1 MGHNGPL
8 RLRRQLVL
16 ATLAVLGTASAALA
30 ADPAVSYVSAPDGVP
45 LCVAEAGNPAGPPLV
60 FIHGYSQTYAVFT
73 RQFDSALARDYRLLA
88 LDMRGHG
95 CSGKPWSESAYAGAK
110 PWAGD
115 IATLL
120 EAKAV
125 RRPLLVGWSAGGYW
139 IADYVRE
146 NGTAGLAG
154 IVLAGSHGGLMSAE
168 INPALPEMSKAI
180 RAANQGYPPDIVQA
194 LTKGDQFVPLMSAR
208 PLPDDVAR
216 IMYAGTLMLPAY
228 ARRAMATRTM
238 DNADL
243 VPRLRLPV
251 LLILGD
257 QDRSATPDQM
267 RALAAQLP
275 DARLSLYPDTGH
287 STFAEQPERFNR
299 ELAAFAARVRPVRQ
313 P

>member
-1 MGHNGPL
+1 M
-8 RLRRQLVL
+8 
-16 ATLAVLGTASAALA
+16 LAVLCTASTVFAGG
-30 ADPAVSYVSAPDGVP
+30 PAVGFVAAPDGVP
-45 LCVAEAGNPAGPPLV
+45 LCVAEGGNPQGPPLV

-73 RQFDSALARDYRLLA
+73 RQFESDLARDFRLLA

-95 CSGKPWSESAYAGAK
+95 CSGKPWTEAAYGSAG

-115 IATLL
+115 IA
-120 EAKAV
+120 AV
-125 RRPLLVGWSAGGYW
+125 LAARAVTRPLLVGWSAGGFW

-146 NGTAGLAG
+146 HGAGDLAG
-154 IVLAGSHGGLMSAE
+154 IVLVGSHGGLMSAR
-168 INPALPEMSKAI
+168 INPALPEMSKAM
-180 RAANQGYPPDIVQA
+180 RAANQGYPPDIAEA
-194 LTKGDQFVPLMSAR
+194 LARGEQFVPLMSAR
-208 PLPDDVAR
+208 PLPDDVGR

-251 LLILGD
+251 LFIMGD

-299 ELAAFAARVRPVRQ
+299 EIAEFAARVRPGKQ

>member
-1 MGHNGPL
+1 ML
-8 RLRRQLVL
+8 AALSAASTVL
-16 ATLAVLGTASAALA
+16 ADSPRVDFVA
-30 ADPAVSYVSAPDGVP
+30 APDGVP
-45 LCVAEAGNPAGPPLV
+45 LCVAEAGNPRGPPLV
-60 FIHGYSQTYAVFT
+60 LIHGYSQTYAVFQ
-73 RQFDSALARDYRLLA
+73 RQFDSELARDFRLLA

-95 CSGKPWSESAYAGAK
+95 CSGKPWAESAYAGAR
-110 PWAGD
+110 PWADD
-115 IATLL
+115 IAAVLK
-120 EAKAV
+120 AKHV
-125 RRPLLVGWSAGGYW
+125 TRPLLVGWSAGGYW

-180 RAANQGYPPDIVQA
+180 RAANLGYPPDIAQA
-194 LTKGDQFVPLMSAR
+194 LAKGEQFVPLMAAR

-251 LLILGD
+251 LFIMGD
-257 QDRSATPDQM
+257 QDRTATPDQM

-275 DARLSLYPDTGH
+275 EARLSLFPDTGH
-287 STFAEQPERFNR
+287 SAFAEQPGRFNR
-299 ELAAFAARVRPVRQ
+299 EIAEFAARVRPGRQ